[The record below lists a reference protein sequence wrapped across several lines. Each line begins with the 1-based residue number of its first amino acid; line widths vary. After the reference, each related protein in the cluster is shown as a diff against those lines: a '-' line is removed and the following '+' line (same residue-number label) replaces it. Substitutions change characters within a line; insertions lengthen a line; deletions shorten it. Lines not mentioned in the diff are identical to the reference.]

1 MDNFD
6 GACLKR
12 NVLPVVC
19 IWEEKAEVFLSNL
32 NFLGE
37 NLNDWSTDI
46 HIPGTCILNILIRH

>member
-32 NFLGE
+32 NVLGE
-37 NLNDWSTDI
+37 NLNDWSIDI
-46 HIPGTCILNILIRH
+46 HIPGTCILNILITH

>member
-12 NVLPVVC
+12 NVLCVVC

-37 NLNDWSTDI
+37 NLNDWSIDI